1 MDFWRKFSL
10 VCERKGVNL
19 RTYDF
24 WSKEKSQPDDVLL
37 VQNHP
42 GETLPWRIFYLLKNF
57 KSKGGFI
64 LRRRAF
70 LLENYKLFKR
80 RVLWQGESPMVVPYI
95 YNNLEKLKKSGI
107 YHKTFFLSRRGLGPR
122 KSALPV
128 CENPRSLYGEISQ
141 GENYGYFNYFEY
153 RDDDII
159 SPNFDDPKEK
169 FLVMVNTNAM
179 PHSLVN
185 EFYGERLKAIKYF
198 SNKEGFDL
206 YGYGWDKMPRHPF
219 YFHYGKYVKKVFR
232 GTAAD
237 KVKTLS
243 SYKFTLCF
251 ENCAYPGY
259 ISEKIFD
266 CLAAGSIPIYLGAQD
281 ITSLVPESCFIGF
294 RRFSGYS
301 ELHEFLLSRTEE
313 DLENYRKSIR
323 EFLESSSFRKSIN
336 SFIDEVVGH

>member
-1 MDFWRKFSL
+1 MDFWRKFAL
-10 VCERKGVNL
+10 ACERKGINL

-42 GETLPWRIFYLLKNF
+42 GETLLWRIFYFLKNLR
-57 KSKGGFI
+57 SRGGFI
-64 LRRRAF
+64 LARRKF
-70 LLENYKLFKR
+70 LFENYKFFR
-80 RVLWQGESPMVVPYI
+80 HRALWQGESPMVVPYI
-95 YNNLEKLKKSGI
+95 YNNLENLKKSGI
-107 YHKTFFLSRRGLGPR
+107 YHGAFFLSRRGGD
-122 KSALPV
+122 
-128 CENPRSLYGEISQ
+128 
-141 GENYGYFNYFEY
+141 YGYFNYFEY
-153 RDDDII
+153 RDDGIV
-159 SPNFDDPKEK
+159 SPNFDDPKER

-198 SNKEGFDL
+198 SGVPGFDL

-259 ISEKIFD
+259 VSEKIFD
-266 CLAAGSIPIYLGAQD
+266 CLAAGSIPVYLGAQD
-281 ITSLVPESCFIGF
+281 ITSFVPENCFIDF
-294 RRFSGYS
+294 RKFGSYK
-301 ELHEFLLSRTEE
+301 ELHNFLFSRTEE
-313 DLENYRKSIR
+313 DLANCRKSVR
-323 EFLESSSFRKSIN
+323 DFLENNSSRKPLN
-336 SFIDEVVGH
+336 SFIDEVVGS